1 MPMIIQI
8 INILRFC
15 FVDQSSEKLSQRRI
29 SPYTEYNDHY
39 GDLPLLVTDPEFVK
53 KGIQQAWEHGVSG
66 FSGFLS

>member
-53 KGIQQAWEHGVSG
+53 KGIQ
-66 FSGFLS
+66 